1 MSSDVYS
8 SYLRRVIV
16 CSGVYISYI
25 GKVIVCSGVYSRYI
39 RRVIVCGDVQYM
51 AATYGELLCVVVYI
65 SAT

>member
-1 MSSDVYS
+1 
-8 SYLRRVIV
+8 V

-51 AATYGELLCVVVYI
+51 ADT
-65 SAT
+65 